1 MSREKLRNRRQ
12 TLSLTVQHKNR
23 DYLGSVSYFES
34 GRVAEAFIQC
44 GKAGTEIEA
53 LGRDTAVILSL
64 ALQYGCPLEILRE
77 AITRE
82 EDGTAAGPVGALL
95 DKIEEP
101 GPFYQAPV
109 EPPEPPPSP
118 ITPAP
123 EMIPATEPVL
133 EGATA

>member
-1 MSREKLRNRRQ
+1 MTREKLRNRRQ

-23 DYLGSVSYFES
+23 AYLGSVSYFES
-34 GRVAEAFIQC
+34 GRVAEAFVQC

-64 ALQYGCPLEILRE
+64 ALQYGCPLEVLRE

-82 EDGTAAGPVGALL
+82 EDGSAAGPVGALL

-101 GPFYQAPV
+101 GPFYQPPD
-109 EPPEPPPSP
+109 EP
-118 ITPAP
+118 PAP
-123 EMIPATEPVL
+123 EMIPSTDYVPEVV
-133 EGATA
+133 TA